1 MHQVQRPFVSWL
13 HPCRQHHAE
22 WAAPIN
28 HRRAAVGGDDKT
40 QLRTIAGLAREGLHI
55 GLGHLVGLAVDA
67 AAVSSMGPAKPQMS
81 SCWCMQDALRL
92 RRRCLPAA
100 SCVACRH
107 SPRLAPQPT
116 SGTWWS
122 RGRRRGCHLGRQRMT
137 RSRQCWRRCQPRRPG
152 NRCSLQDGRGGYLG
166 VSASGW
172 GQGCSCPA
180 CVAILERLLNCQK
193 RAGVLGAAAD
203 CHAP

>member
-28 HRRAAVGGDDKT
+28 HRHAAVGGDDKT

-92 RRRCLPAA
+92 RRRCCLLPAVWLA
-100 SCVACRH
+100 VTAHFWHR
-107 SPRLAPQPT
+107 SPPQA
-116 SGTWWS
+116 
-122 RGRRRGCHLGRQRMT
+122 H
-137 RSRQCWRRCQPRRPG
+137 
-152 NRCSLQDGRGGYLG
+152 GGAG
-166 VSASGW
+166 D
-172 GQGCSCPA
+172 
-180 CVAILERLLNCQK
+180 
-193 RAGVLGAAAD
+193 AGVAAIWAGS
-203 CHAP
+203 A